1 VALVG
6 FWRIRCI
13 EDDCEILEMKTG
25 FVTIGGYGTSNTSVV
40 SKRHHCSCLCSSSRQ
55 HKYFYR
61 AGVDV
66 DRTRLGGKASSFF
79 STTVENKS
87 TKQDV
92 KCRPLQVSMG
102 PKQIVFKEDSRNALA
117 RGINAVADAV
127 RITLGPKG
135 RNVVLERSYG
145 APQVVNDGVTIA
157 RDISLSDPLEN
168 TGARLVVEVASKTDQ
183 KAGDGTTT
191 SAVLTQA
198 IVNQGL
204 KIVSSGANAM
214 SVRRGITKTA
224 EYIVSEIRKVA
235 KPLRGQEDIRAIA
248 TIASGG
254 DQTIGSNIAEAYARV
269 GENGSTTVEESQ
281 SLMDEVEVTEGMELD
296 RGFISPYFVKDQER
310 QVAELTRPRVL
321 VTDSKLSVVQ
331 ELVPLL
337 ESLVKSKEPLLI
349 ICEDLTGEALST
361 LVVNKMRGVL
371 DVAAIKAP
379 GFGDRRKA
387 YLQDIAIL
395 TGATYVT
402 EELGITLDQVTVDM
416 LGRAER
422 VVVGK
427 ELTTIISTGEHQ
439 EEVKKR
445 IAQIRKEIEDTDS
458 QFDRE
463 KGEERIARLGGGI
476 ARIKVGAA
484 TETELKDK
492 KLRYEDALNSTKCAL
507 EEGIV
512 PGGGTTL
519 AFLAQKVP
527 EFEKTLSD
535 EDERLGAQIVGR
547 ALEAP
552 LVQIATNAGKE
563 GYVVLNEVR
572 KKELGWGWNAATD
585 EYVNFYDAGIVDPAK
600 VVCWALENAASIAS
614 MVLTT
619 EALVV
624 EIPEKKKNTSSGG
637 DGMGDLPGESY
648 M

>member
-1 VALVG
+1 
-6 FWRIRCI
+6 
-13 EDDCEILEMKTG
+13 MK
-25 FVTIGGYGTSNTSVV
+25 Y
-40 SKRHHCSCLCSSSRQ
+40 HCSCSCSSFPQ
-55 HKYFYR
+55 DKHFN
-61 AGVDV
+61 
-66 DRTRLGGKASSFF
+66 RTGFSLNKTQIGGKASSFF
-79 STTVENKS
+79 STTVQNQSTLKHAPKS
-87 TKQDV
+87 
-92 KCRPLQVSMG
+92 RPLQVFMG
-102 PKQIVFKEDSRNALA
+102 PKQIVFREDSRNALA

-254 DQTIGSNIAEAYARV
+254 DETIGANIAEAYSRV
-269 GENGSTTVEESQ
+269 
-281 SLMDEVEVTEGMELD
+281 VEVTE
-296 RGFISPYFVKDQER
+296 DQER

-321 VTDSKLSVVQ
+321 VTDSKISVVQ

-349 ICEDLTGEALST
+349 ICDDLTGEALST

-402 EELGITLDQVTVDM
+402 EELGFTLDQVTLDM

-439 EEVKKR
+439 EGVKKR

-512 PGGGTTL
+512 PGGGTLL

-527 EFEKTLSD
+527 DFEKTLHD

-552 LVQIATNAGKE
+552 LVQIAMNAGKE

-585 EYVNFYDAGIVDPAK
+585 EYVNLLDAGIVDPAK

-624 EIPEKKKNTSSGG
+624 EIPEKKKNPPAG

>member
-1 VALVG
+1 
-6 FWRIRCI
+6 
-13 EDDCEILEMKTG
+13 MKTS
-25 FVTIGGYGTSNTSVV
+25 FVSVLGVAQSNSLV
-40 SKRHHCSCLCSSSRQ
+40 SRKYKCSCSDAVRNQRVL
-55 HKYFYR
+55 K
-61 AGVDV
+61 
-66 DRTRLGGKASSFF
+66 TRSLSTPVSGYSGSSFI
-79 STTVENKS
+79 SSYSKIGARKTVVNRQEA
-87 TKQDV
+87 Q
-92 KCRPLQVSMG
+92 PLQVYMG
-102 PKQIVFKEDSRNALA
+102 PKQIVFREDSRSALV

-168 TGARLVVEVASKTDQ
+168 TGARLVVEVTSKTDQ

-214 SVRRGITKTA
+214 SVRRGISKTA
-224 EYIVSEIRKVA
+224 AYVISEIRKA
-235 KPLRGQEDIRAIA
+235 ARPLRGQEDIRAIA
-248 TIASGG
+248 TIAAGG
-254 DQTIGSNIAEAYARV
+254 DETIGSNIAEAYARV

-281 SLMDEVEVTEGMELD
+281 SLVDEVEVTEGMELD

-310 QVAELTRPRVL
+310 QVAELSRPRVL

-349 ICEDLTGEALST
+349 ICDDLTGEALST

-371 DVAAIKAP
+371 DIAAIKAP

-395 TGATYVT
+395 TGATFVT
-402 EELGITLDQVTVDM
+402 EELGITMDQVTVDM

-422 VVVGK
+422 VIVGK

-445 IAQIRKEIEDTDS
+445 IAQIRKEIENTDS
-458 QFDRE
+458 TFDKE

-484 TETELKDK
+484 TETELKNK
-492 KLRYEDALNSTKCAL
+492 KLKYEDSLNSTKCAL

-512 PGGGTTL
+512 PGGGSLL
-519 AFLAQKVP
+519 AFLALKVP
-527 EFEKTLSD
+527 EFEKTLQD

-563 GYVVLNEVR
+563 GYVILNEAR
-572 KKELGWGWNAATD
+572 KKEFSWGWNAATE
-585 EYVNFYDAGIVDPAK
+585 EYVNMFDAGIVDPAK

-619 EALVV
+619 EALIV
-624 EIPEKKKNTSSGG
+624 EIPEKKKESQAG
-637 DGMGDLPGESY
+637 DGMGGMPEGY